1 MRTLTNSLKTCLNHG
16 NSLDSVL
23 GFLQQMVPEPSR
35 KRKKPQKTKTTPNN
49 EIKYWKGYPY
59 RIDQNG
65 WWTWVSTGQGEQG
78 SQGSA
83 PRKPAHADA
92 RKPTDPPPLAKS
104 PQERNSTWI
113 TSLRLEDWDQDPRP
127 KLIPFPKIKQQL
139 RNGDAVEGNITEIW
153 TRKEMD
159 ELSLLWKS
167 FEDPAPLTALLFG
180 NAKDYPAVL
189 HTRISTTRGN
199 HGPQTEHV
207 ALVQVSKKKS
217 PWIPKSTKIAQEK
230 LPKVERTGVR
240 ICAPSEF
247 RSPYLPENCSQDTPV
262 SVIQALATATKGK
275 VTDFTGGNWSQET
288 RSGITQV
295 TGFLKIKPSL
305 ADHLVSNSGKFGLFA
320 SKVGEPRI
328 TQARPFWVN
337 RNDNEPPQSYHQ
349 RVLQL
354 QGTRSQPVLYRFG
367 RGHCLGFPRK
377 ADDEDPQK
385 IKNITVSGIP
395 RAWNPD
401 DVQTFLMDN
410 GWKHLESSHKSGSLR
425 DSHPKISLR
434 NPSGDLKSMTIG
446 SLKFKWLL
454 DLNQLPTNNNSVLL
468 GL

>member
-1 MRTLTNSLKTCLNHG
+1 MDKNLPVQGGAAGAAAAKRRAKQRKQTNNVMRTLINSLKTCLNHG

-23 GFLQQMVPEPSR
+23 GFLQQMVPEPSK
-35 KRKKPQKTKTTPNN
+35 KRKKTKKTKPPPNN

-83 PRKPAHADA
+83 PRQPAHADA

-153 TRKEMD
+153 TRREME

-295 TGFLKIKPSL
+295 IGFLKIKPSL

-328 TQARPFWVN
+328 TQGSSFLGLTEMTMNPLNHIIKGCCSSKGPVLNLFCIDLAEVIVWVSPEKLRTKIPKKSRTSPFLVSLGPGIPMMFRPF
-337 RNDNEPPQSYHQ
+337 
-349 RVLQL
+349 
-354 QGTRSQPVLYRFG
+354 
-367 RGHCLGFPRK
+367 
-377 ADDEDPQK
+377 
-385 IKNITVSGIP
+385 
-395 RAWNPD
+395 
-401 DVQTFLMDN
+401 
-410 GWKHLESSHKSGSLR
+410 
-425 DSHPKISLR
+425 
-434 NPSGDLKSMTIG
+434 
-446 SLKFKWLL
+446 
-454 DLNQLPTNNNSVLL
+454 
-468 GL
+468 